1 MNKFFI
7 KKISLILMLTCVL
20 TSLTGC
26 LSSEE
31 RRKETGERD
40 VYELYIACDSQ
51 EDTVTGIFMNTFAD
65 ILEEKSKGRII
76 VNRYPNSQLGGDGEI
91 AEAVQNGNITFVV
104 QTTAPQV
111 TFVPEAAI
119 FDAPMAFRNLEVAR
133 KVLDGP
139 LTEELKAFYEP
150 KNLRLLGIADQGFRV
165 MSSHRNVEQ
174 LSDLK
179 GIKIR
184 TMENPNHIA
193 FWKSVGAN
201 PTPMAWSEV
210 YIGLQQGSID
220 AQENPVETIVA
231 SKVYEQQDYIVETNH
246 ILHTLTLIGSPNVID
261 DLPEEL
267 QKYVYEAADEAKID
281 ARAQTDERSAGRL
294 EIVKDSG
301 TTIIPYNEAL
311 FNDMKNSSESV
322 WTTLENQIGKE
333 LVDLLRSEIA
343 KAETELG
350 MN

>member
-1 MNKFFI
+1 MKKMNI
-7 KKISLILMLTCVL
+7 KKLSFILALSFML

-31 RRKETGERD
+31 RRKETGERE

-65 ILEEKSKGRII
+65 ILEEKSNGRII

-104 QTTAPQV
+104 QTSAPQV

-119 FDAPMAFRNLEVAR
+119 FDAPMAFKNLDVAR
-133 KVLDGP
+133 KVLDGS
-139 LTEELKAFYEP
+139 LTEKLKEYYEP
-150 KNLRLLGIADQGFRV
+150 KKLRLLGIADQGFRV
-165 MSSHRNVEQ
+165 MTSNKRIENIDN
-174 LSDLK
+174 LN

-220 AQENPVETIVA
+220 AQENPIETIVA
-231 SKVYEQQDYIVETNH
+231 SKVYEQQDYVIKTNH

-267 QKYVYEAADEAKID
+267 QKNVYEAADEAKVL
-281 ARAQTDERSAGRL
+281 ARQQTDERSAGRI
-294 EIVKDSG
+294 EIVEQSG
-301 TTIIPYNEAL
+301 TEILEYNEEL
-311 FNDMKNSSESV
+311 FNTMKERSESV
-322 WTTLENQIGKE
+322 WLNLEKQIGKE
-333 LVDLLRSEIA
+333 LVDLLRDEIY
-343 KAETELG
+343 KAEVELG
-350 MN
+350 LN